1 MGSRVEFKDF
11 SIDVKAELDRTT
23 IAWLHEAANEVTAQ
37 AQRNCKMEDD
47 TGKRLKGSYRN
58 VVDEGKGEA
67 QVGTQLEEGYWEEW
81 GTGEYAAHGDGRKGW
96 WVYIRG
102 QASKGGGKS
111 YATKEEA
118 EEAAAFLHKVKHLD
132 AVVTN
137 GRRPNYTL
145 EHAFEA
151 TKNPAIAQ
159 LERMLKEGM
168 GT

>member
-1 MGSRVEFKDF
+1 MASVDFKDF
-11 SIDVKAELDRTT
+11 SIDVKAAINDTT
-23 IAWLHEAANEVTAQ
+23 IAWLHETANEVTAQ
-37 AQRNCKMEDD
+37 AQRNCQMEEDA
-47 TGKRLKGSYRN
+47 GKRLKGSYRN

-67 QVGTQLEEGYWEEW
+67 QVGTPLEEGYWEEW

-102 QASKGGGKS
+102 QASQGGGQS
-111 YATKEEA
+111 YKTKAEA
-118 EEAAAFLHKVKHLD
+118 EDAAAFLRVVKGLD

-145 EHAFEA
+145 EKSFEA
-151 TKNPAIAQ
+151 TKNPAISR
-159 LERMLKEGM
+159 LEDLLKGRI